1 LKRDGSCIG
10 DTYSDFQKFYGIE
23 DIFKNCFIRNNV
35 DVLSNTPASLNI
47 PKSHGGLGSQFVH
60 GTVVNQ
66 KLAKEV
72 WLAELHK
79 RVFPKENQ
87 LFGKMTGFRPVRS
100 PYLVK
105 DGDEDLRKESH
116 SSKILDK
123 VRSLSLPKVIVE
135 SYEISP
141 ELTNRELRD
150 FRKTA
155 LKGDSFKTFQKIIND
170 PKIRIK
176 DLPSLN
182 TVKFETFFVKEKDFK
197 ECSIQLMNNFL
208 SKLISC
214 CLDEDLCTWYN
225 VNLSKDST
233 KDYMVFTELEQEQ
246 RPTKEPKDQIFD
258 LFQEMIDDI
267 EDEIEFDDKDCL
279 KTDFIFSQDDRL
291 VIMDSN
297 REFLEEEFTLDQP
310 ETLAGILC
318 PTVIGL

>member
-1 LKRDGSCIG
+1 
-10 DTYSDFQKFYGIE
+10 
-23 DIFKNCFIRNNV
+23 
-35 DVLSNTPASLNI
+35 
-47 PKSHGGLGSQFVH
+47 
-60 GTVVNQ
+60 
-66 KLAKEV
+66 
-72 WLAELHK
+72 
-79 RVFPKENQ
+79 
-87 LFGKMTGFRPVRS
+87 
-100 PYLVK
+100 
-105 DGDEDLRKESH
+105 
-116 SSKILDK
+116 
-123 VRSLSLPKVIVE
+123 VE